1 MRFVRSVVVAAALL
15 CASTASAQDSGIA
28 LGSVAPGADVET
40 LDGKAINLEQ
50 YFGQGPVLLQFW
62 ATWCSNC
69 KALEPK
75 INAAVAKH
83 GGKVKVVAVA
93 VSVNQSVERI
103 KAYRDRY
110 QMKHDIVYDRK
121 GWATDAYEVPAT
133 SYIVVLD
140 AQRKV
145 VYTGVGSGQD
155 IEGALAKA
163 MK

>member
-1 MRFVRSVVVAAALL
+1 MLAGLALTVATSAM
-15 CASTASAQDSGIA
+15 AQDSGIA

-40 LDGKAINLEQ
+40 LDGKGMNLEQ
-50 YFGQGPVLLQFW
+50 YFGQGAVVLQFW

-83 GGKVKVVAVA
+83 AGKVRVVAVA

-133 SYIVVLD
+133 SYVVVID

-145 VYTGVGSGQD
+145 VYTGVGADQD
-155 IEGALAKA
+155 IEAAIGKALK
-163 MK
+163 